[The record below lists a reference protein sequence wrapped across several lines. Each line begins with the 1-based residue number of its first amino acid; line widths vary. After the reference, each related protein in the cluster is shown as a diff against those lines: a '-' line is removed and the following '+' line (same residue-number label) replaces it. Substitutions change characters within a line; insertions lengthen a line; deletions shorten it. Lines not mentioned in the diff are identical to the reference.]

1 MNFEE
6 LLEQYKASPR
16 RESAALVLNDGVLLK
31 YCVVFKQV
39 RPRRLHDWP
48 EDNTWPAL
56 WACVHVDVEAIATL
70 ADDVPAVALR
80 NIERIKGL
88 RLVYPDGTI
97 QPMVEKIIVKR
108 INDALS

>member
-97 QPMVEKIIVKR
+97 LREVELVLEKR
-108 INDALS
+108 IDEALK

>member
-1 MNFEE
+1 MNFDE

-16 RESAALVLNDGVLLK
+16 RESAALVLNDGALLK

-39 RPRRLHDWP
+39 KPRRLVDWP
-48 EDNTWPAL
+48 EEATWKAL
-56 WACVHVDVEAIATL
+56 WDCVLVDVEAIATL
-70 ADDVPAVALR
+70 ADDVPAVAMR

-97 QPMVEKIIVKR
+97 QPMVEKIIAKR
-108 INDALS
+108 ITDALS